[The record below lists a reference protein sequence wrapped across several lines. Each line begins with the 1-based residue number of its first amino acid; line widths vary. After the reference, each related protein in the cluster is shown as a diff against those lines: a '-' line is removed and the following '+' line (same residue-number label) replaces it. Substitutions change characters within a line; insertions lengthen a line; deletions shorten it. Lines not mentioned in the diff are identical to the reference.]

1 MNSIDEGF
9 GLVLLDAMIN
19 KVPWIARNIA
29 GATDM
34 VEYGSVYSNTEELK
48 FLMQNFSP
56 NVEKI
61 EKSYNYVL
69 NERSVC
75 SMIKDFEYIFK

>member
-1 MNSIDEGF
+1 
-9 GLVLLDAMIN
+9 MI
-19 KVPWIARNIA
+19 
-29 GATDM
+29 
-34 VEYGSVYSNTEELK
+34 EYGSVYSNTEELK